1 MSRKID
7 EIVSDIEKKGAISG
21 KNLELLVKEYG
32 ERFWRALR
40 AVSERVVNKYTFT
53 PSGQIVWI
61 VAGKNREYLI
71 SLKDKYCTCDDF
83 HVNVVLKKNSDVCYH
98 ILAKMLAEILN
109 LYNTYSIEDENYPE
123 MMEEWKQ
130 I

>member
-7 EIVSDIEKKGAISG
+7 EIISDIEKKDAITG
-21 KNLELLVKEYG
+21 EILELLVKGYG
-32 ERFWRALR
+32 ERFWRAIR
-40 AVSERVVNKYTFT
+40 AVAERAVNKYTFT

-83 HVNVVLKKNSDVCYH
+83 YVNVVLKKKSDVCYH
-98 ILAKMLAEILN
+98 ILAKMIAEILN
-109 LYNTYSIEDENYPE
+109 LYNKYSIEDEYYPE